1 MNFAKLLQEK
11 ANYDAQ
17 LMGDINA
24 YLISLKAND
33 IPSVEMDMMV
43 RELNGMGYSVNAE
56 SMVDLLSNSNYIS
69 KVTTDTI
76 DLVHRHS
83 NQNSTIINDK
93 KEVLAIPH
101 TIYLHNFWSSY
112 DLYSR
117 S

>member
-33 IPSVEMDMMV
+33 IPSMSMDMMV

-56 SMVDLLSNSNYIS
+56 SMVDLLSNSKYVT
-69 KVTTDTI
+69 KVTVDTI
-76 DLVHRHS
+76 DLENRYS
-83 NQNSTIINDK
+83 KNNDDADK
-93 KEVLAIPH
+93 KKVRKLAVK
-101 TIYLHNFWSSY
+101 TAKKKVKK
-112 DLYSR
+112 
-117 S
+117 

>member
-83 NQNSTIINDK
+83 NKNDDADK
-93 KEVLAIPH
+93 KEVHKLAVK
-101 TIYLHNFWSSY
+101 TAKKKVKK
-112 DLYSR
+112 
-117 S
+117 

>member
-43 RELNGMGYSVNAE
+43 RELNGMGYTVDEE
-56 SMVDLLSNSNYIS
+56 SLVDLLSNSKYVS
-69 KVTTDTI
+69 KVTVDTI
-76 DLVHRHS
+76 DLENRYNKNTDKTDSKDTVHKLAVKS
-83 NQNSTIINDK
+83 AK
-93 KEVLAIPH
+93 KGVK
-101 TIYLHNFWSSY
+101 
-112 DLYSR
+112 
-117 S
+117 

>member
-33 IPSVEMDMMV
+33 IPSVQMDMMV

-83 NQNSTIINDK
+83 NKNDDADK
-93 KEVLAIPH
+93 KKVRKLAVK
-101 TIYLHNFWSSY
+101 TAKKKVKK
-112 DLYSR
+112 
-117 S
+117 

>member
-83 NQNSTIINDK
+83 KKNDDADK
-93 KEVLAIPH
+93 KEVDKLAVK
-101 TIYLHNFWSSY
+101 TAKKKVKK
-112 DLYSR
+112 
-117 S
+117 